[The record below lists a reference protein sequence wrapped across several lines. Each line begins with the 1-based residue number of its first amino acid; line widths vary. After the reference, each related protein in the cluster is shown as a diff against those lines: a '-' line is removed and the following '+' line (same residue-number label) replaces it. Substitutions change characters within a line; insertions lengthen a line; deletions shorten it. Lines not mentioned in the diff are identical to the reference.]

1 VGYLLLMFSY
11 PLRLWSV
18 AFVPHLQLISKE
30 QLRFMSSHQIITI
43 GFALVLSFLGI
54 LPASFLMQPAWAHEM
69 HDYSHFEPPAPGSL
83 FLNPEQDLQAEQL
96 FTQGLDKLQVNDYQG
111 ALADF
116 DQSLA
121 LARDEKVYLR
131 RGELRQQLGDLPGAE
146 ADYTEVLK
154 IDSNTYAHYQRGH
167 VREALGDLQGAL
179 ADYTEAIELYPNDGY
194 GYSFRGAL
202 YTRMGNFA
210 AASKDLSLALQ
221 YNSDRPEAYFY
232 RGELRQKV
240 GNDRGAISDYQ
251 RATIL
256 FTEQG
261 KLSQANMAFNAAAK
275 LEQRTATKLQP
286 DLPGSSYTVLN

>member
-1 VGYLLLMFSY
+1 
-11 PLRLWSV
+11 
-18 AFVPHLQLISKE
+18 
-30 QLRFMSSHQIITI
+30 MSSHPVIAFGCAII
-43 GFALVLSFLGI
+43 LSFFSIFQVSVLV
-54 LPASFLMQPAWAHEM
+54 QPALAHEM
-69 HDYSHFEPPAPGSL
+69 PDYSHFEPPAPGSL
-83 FLNPEQDLQAEQL
+83 FLNPEQDLKAEQL
-96 FTQGLDKLQVNDYQG
+96 FTQGLDKLQVDDYQG

-121 LARDEKVYLR
+121 LTRDEKVYLR

-146 ADYTEVLK
+146 SDYTEVLK

-202 YTRMGNFA
+202 HTKMGSFA

-240 GNDRGAISDYQ
+240 GNDQGAIADYE
-251 RATIL
+251 RAAVL

-261 KLSQANMAFNAAAK
+261 KLSQANMAFNAAAE
-275 LEQRTATKLQP
+275 LEQRIATRL
-286 DLPGSSYTVLN
+286 